1 MQRYVEP
8 KHYEYLKNIAHNVY
22 KQYKKDTTTK
32 QGRRMNLYTSKN
44 DRINITYDKY
54 NIGLGVSLFTCE
66 DFWMLD
72 FMLLFWHIYLTND
85 K

>member
-1 MQRYVEP
+1 M
-8 KHYEYLKNIAHNVY
+8 K
-22 KQYKKDTTTK
+22 
-32 QGRRMNLYTSKN
+32 NLYTSEK
-44 DRINITYDKY
+44 DTFNITYEPD
-54 NIGLGVSLFTCE
+54 NVGIGVSLFTCE